1 VLHDDLKK
9 ARLDAGLTTA
19 QAAERLGINQSS
31 LSRIETGET
40 AVSSQ
45 RLIDL
50 ARLYGVS
57 PSKLLDGAVVNAL
70 AEEDLNRLGQV
81 ITFVED
87 VLQGQE
93 TRPSPETIRDTILA
107 IFRQESEAAWES
119 GAEFN
124 PARYRDLISILVKKR
139 IEQE

>member
-1 VLHDDLKK
+1 MLHDDLKQAK
-9 ARLDAGLTTA
+9 LDAGLTTVE
-19 QAAERLGINQSS
+19 AAEKIDIDQSS
-31 LSRIETGET
+31 LNCSATGDT

-57 PSKLLDGAVVNAL
+57 LSNLVDGAIVNAL
-70 AEEDLNRLGQV
+70 DEENLSRLGQV
-81 ITFVED
+81 NTFVKN

-107 IFRQESEAAWES
+107 IFRQESEAA
-119 GAEFN
+119 
-124 PARYRDLISILVKKR
+124 
-139 IEQE
+139 